1 MEISGN
7 TGGASLISSIDKDEE
22 VDPILVNE
30 IESYIQTVAEQEQT
44 LIDMSDSPLGSGG
57 ARCVAKAIMSCKQLH
72 EIQL

>member
-30 IESYIQTVAEQEQT
+30 IESYI
-44 LIDMSDSPLGSGG
+44 
-57 ARCVAKAIMSCKQLH
+57 
-72 EIQL
+72 